1 MIDYDTYITEF
12 DKRIDVNP
20 NVFRLTPQGFEALC
34 LHFADEVAEGRCHK
48 LEYSKWTQL
57 KKLWKGTYNI
67 VITFALNG
75 DLTVQAVEEKTY
87 TLIPND
93 GDYGFASF
101 VYNVYDRYTEQ
112 KYKNKNSKI
121 IYAENKNNNNGDVK
135 NFKIKADYMPDCD
148 NRKEKE
154 NMDTN
159 KMFNFDFGPVNSN
172 NVRLSMYGLA
182 VKNKDGK
189 YVSYNA
195 STDEIMDVDILNF
208 NGNRFLYKMP
218 VAVKDVAVGDIVIH
232 QHLPVFVVNI
242 NKDGKTLKVVDPIN
256 GEKKEIMLTKSPF
269 GFNFVTKIVNFIA
282 DAFNTTG
289 VSADNPFG
297 NMWMLAMMDDN
308 SDVRDLVPLMLMSQ
322 LNGLGTGASAN
333 PLMMMALMNQSD
345 KMNDM
350 MPLMMMNMMGQ
361 GILATPSAQN

>member
-1 MIDYDTYITEF
+1 MADYNTSIAEP
-12 DKRIDVNP
+12 DKGISVNP
-20 NVFRLTPQGFEALC
+20 NFFRLTPSGFEALC
-34 LHFADEVAEGRCHK
+34 LHFADEVAEGRCHR

-57 KKLWKGTYNI
+57 KKLWKGTSNI
-67 VITFALNG
+67 VITFDLNG
-75 DLTVQAVEEKTY
+75 ALIVQAIEEKTY

-121 IYAENKNNNNGDVK
+121 IYAENKNNNNGDVEV
-135 NFKIKADYMPDCD
+135 MS
-148 NRKEKE
+148 
-154 NMDTN
+154 
-159 KMFNFDFGPVNSN
+159 MFNFDFGPVNSN

-208 NGNRFLYKMP
+208 DGNKFLYKMP
-218 VAVKDVAVGDIVIH
+218 VAVKDVAVGDIVVH
-232 QHLPVFVVNI
+232 QHLPMFVVNV

-282 DAFNTTG
+282 DAFNTAE

-297 NMWMLAMMDDN
+297 NMWMLAMMGDD

-350 MPLMMMNMMGQ
+350 MPLMMMNMMSQ
-361 GILATPSAQN
+361 GIFAPPSAQN

>member
-1 MIDYDTYITEF
+1 MINYDTYITEL
-12 DKRIDVNP
+12 DKEISVNP
-20 NVFRLTPQGFEALC
+20 NFFRLTPSGFEALC
-34 LHFADEVAEGRCHK
+34 SYFADEVAEGRCHR

-87 TLIPND
+87 TSIPYD

-101 VYNVYDRYTEQ
+101 VYNVYVRYSEQ

-121 IYAENKNNNNGDVK
+121 IQECKKVIYAENKNNNNGDVEV
-135 NFKIKADYMPDCD
+135 MS
-148 NRKEKE
+148 
-154 NMDTN
+154 
-159 KMFNFDFGPVNSN
+159 MFNFDFGPVNSN

-208 NGNRFLYKMP
+208 NGNKFLYKMP
-218 VAVKDVAVGDIVIH
+218 VAVKDIAVGDIVIH

-269 GFNFVTKIVNFIA
+269 GFNFATKIVNFIA

-350 MPLMMMNMMGQ
+350 MPLMMMSMMGQ
-361 GILATPSAQN
+361 GNLATPSAQN